1 MSSEEGIWHAFVNT
15 SFSVLLYVGP
25 DDRFS
30 GANHQHVFNKMMNGE
45 DLSASEEK
53 YVQGV
58 YEKFLEVGESHY
70 AVSDLAKNPDEYL
83 RVVQTSS

>member
-1 MSSEEGIWHAFVNT
+1 MAGVMDAFVNT

-25 DDRFS
+25 DDNMFS
-30 GANHQHVFNKMMNGE
+30 GANHQHVFNKMLNGE

-53 YVQGV
+53 YVLSV
-58 YEKFLEVGESHY
+58 YEKFLEAGENHY
-70 AVSDLAKNPDEYL
+70 AVSELTKNPDQYL